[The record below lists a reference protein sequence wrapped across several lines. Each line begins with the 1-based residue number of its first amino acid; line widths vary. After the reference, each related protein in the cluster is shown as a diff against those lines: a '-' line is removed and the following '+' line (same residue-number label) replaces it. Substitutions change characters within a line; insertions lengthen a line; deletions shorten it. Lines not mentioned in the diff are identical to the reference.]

1 MKMGSKVKIQGI
13 SKGPL
18 ALPQIFVEDPISL
31 LETPK
36 YGGVQQK
43 IWGSPMKLWGSPIG
57 LQ

>member
-1 MKMGSKVKIQGI
+1 MGSKVKIQGI